1 MKSQALAADTYPAEC
16 CRAKGVTSIKQL
28 TDLSLIQ
35 TQTVIDLL
43 LCRPETVFLQDGSYS
58 TAAQQFAIFIGL
70 PEEMLFGEHPDAE
83 QHRREAEEGFAEM
96 HASQPPLDP
105 ETEVATKQTME
116 STLGVLATLTPRE
129 ERVLRMR
136 FGIGMNT
143 DHTLPEIGQQFSVTR
158 ERIREIEAK
167 VLKKLKHPSRSRKLR
182 SFLDRGDDASDEDI
196 DVKTQKLRELLDA
209 NPEAC
214 FDPNLDLRAEL
225 LVWGVD
231 RLEE

>member
-1 MKSQALAADTYPAEC
+1 MKSKALAADTYPAEC

-28 TDLSLIQ
+28 TGLSLIQ

-58 TAAQQFAIFIGL
+58 TAAQQFALFIGL
-70 PEEMLFGEHPDAE
+70 PEEMLFDEHPDAE
-83 QHRREAEEGFAEM
+83 QHRREAEEGFVEM

-105 ETEVATKQTME
+105 EAEVTAKQTME
-116 STLGVLATLTPRE
+116 STLGVLASLTPRE

-143 DHTLPEIGQQFSVTR
+143 DHTLPEIGPSFEVTR
-158 ERIREIEAK
+158 ERIRKVEARA
-167 VLKKLKHPSRSRKLR
+167 LKALKHPSRSHKLR
-182 SFLDRGDDASDEDI
+182 AFLDGETLASDFDPRKKRLGDLFEAD
-196 DVKTQKLRELLDA
+196 
-209 NPEAC
+209 PEAC
-214 FDPNLDLRAEL
+214 FDSNVELRAEL
-225 LVWGVD
+225 WAWGVD